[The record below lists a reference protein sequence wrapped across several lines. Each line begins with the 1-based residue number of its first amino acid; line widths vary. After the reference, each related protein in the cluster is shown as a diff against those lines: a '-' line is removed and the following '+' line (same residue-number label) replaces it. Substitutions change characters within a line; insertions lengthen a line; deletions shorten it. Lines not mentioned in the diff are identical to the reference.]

1 MRSMGSMGSGP
12 GFQSNSSSVS
22 QPNRSS
28 CCGSSFV
35 SVQTPEGEQIMGR
48 EPDGRLRQ
56 LTADEERDLGLGNSS
71 QYCPPASSRGSQAS
85 LNSSWVLPPGP
96 IQNQGQIHLHPSR
109 RVNQQQQDIHN
120 LALNT
125 TLKRNSG
132 KPPAAEHAAGDPL
145 WNTLGDWI
153 QRTTSGRQVNMG
165 QWIPYYRDKNG
176 VERPVTAGAPNL
188 KVTNRVQITGVGLN
202 VNKKKIYPQLTGYG
216 KTQEQRKG
224 GENLEESQL
233 LTQVESGA
241 ASSSADSG
249 NSKFGTAR
257 DSGATDP
264 GASGAADS
272 GAAGDASGARRYKK
286 KSRCSAF
293 TARLTSGVKATFK
306 MARNTVAT
314 TLVITVIMTVFI
326 VLIHHLGWI
335 ATHERPPIME

>member
-1 MRSMGSMGSGP
+1 MAR
-12 GFQSNSSSVS
+12 
-22 QPNRSS
+22 
-28 CCGSSFV
+28 
-35 SVQTPEGEQIMGR
+35 
-48 EPDGRLRQ
+48 
-56 LTADEERDLGLGNSS
+56 
-71 QYCPPASSRGSQAS
+71 
-85 LNSSWVLPPGP
+85 
-96 IQNQGQIHLHPSR
+96 H
-109 RVNQQQQDIHN
+109 
-120 LALNT
+120 
-125 TLKRNSG
+125 RNS
-132 KPPAAEHAAGDPL
+132 AG
-145 WNTLGDWI
+145 
-153 QRTTSGRQVNMG
+153 
-165 QWIPYYRDKNG
+165 
-176 VERPVTAGAPNL
+176 
-188 KVTNRVQITGVGLN
+188 
-202 VNKKKIYPQLTGYG
+202 
-216 KTQEQRKG
+216 G

-241 ASSSADSG
+241 ASSNADSG
-249 NSKFGTAR
+249 NSKFRTAR